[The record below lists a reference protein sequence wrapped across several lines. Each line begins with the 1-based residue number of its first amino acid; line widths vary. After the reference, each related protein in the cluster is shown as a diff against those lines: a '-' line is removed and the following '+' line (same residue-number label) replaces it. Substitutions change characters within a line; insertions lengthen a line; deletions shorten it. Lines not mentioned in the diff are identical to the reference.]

1 MDSVR
6 EWNLCAE
13 LQHWPTLFLMSFW
26 WRLRFIY
33 TVHVSCALATISI
46 PTLWQQ
52 WTRGPTALSF
62 VRFDS
67 SLTLACGVPH
77 YVCKERSLNQACKQQ
92 AQGTEMKI
100 VISHH
105 CRIHRKKRWGK
116 KNICSVSTNE
126 CPAWGLRM
134 NVYTLLRWKCSENK
148 CPECKLN
155 QVRYIFL
162 TPLCLGGHGCNECKA
177 ALQNDKNK
185 QMFDNWKCFKRF
197 PITRTVQNKPP
208 SVTHIS
214 LV

>member
-1 MDSVR
+1 
-6 EWNLCAE
+6 
-13 LQHWPTLFLMSFW
+13 MSFW

-33 TVHVSCALATISI
+33 TVHVSCAVATISI

-77 YVCKERSLNQACKQQ
+77 YVCKEGSRNQACKQQ

-116 KNICSVSTNE
+116 KKYLFCFDKRVSRLRPAYE
-126 CPAWGLRM
+126 CLRTAAVKM
-134 NVYTLLRWKCSENK
+134 FRKQLSWMQTEPGSL
-148 CPECKLN
+148 
-155 QVRYIFL
+155 YIS
-162 TPLCLGGHGCNECKA
+162 
-177 ALQNDKNK
+177 
-185 QMFDNWKCFKRF
+185 F
-197 PITRTVQNKPP
+197 PTVFRRTR
-208 SVTHIS
+208 
-214 LV
+214 L

>member
-67 SLTLACGVPH
+67 SLTLASGVPH

-116 KNICSVSTNE
+116 KIFVLFRQTSVPPEACVWMFTHCCGE
-126 CPAWGLRM
+126 
-134 NVYTLLRWKCSENK
+134 NVQKIKSWMQTEPGSL
-148 CPECKLN
+148 
-155 QVRYIFL
+155 YIS
-162 TPLCLGGHGCNECKA
+162 
-177 ALQNDKNK
+177 
-185 QMFDNWKCFKRF
+185 F
-197 PITRTVQNKPP
+197 PTVFRRTR
-208 SVTHIS
+208 
-214 LV
+214 L